1 MALRG
6 TIFNKEDFMEN
17 KKENVYEIT
26 EQQKQDII
34 TVLAEF
40 PAKNVF
46 NAVLFLT
53 SLKPV
58 ELPEPQNNTTSE

>member
-1 MALRG
+1 
-6 TIFNKEDFMEN
+6 MEN